1 MDFNIKDNG
10 GANIT
15 LEWNGKRSARPASPQ
30 ELEMWKI
37 IKDREQENLELSLAL
52 AQVQSS
58 RDDLIERL
66 QQTEDRAIE
75 REGTLTRT
83 NGTLVERIE
92 HQKTVIAEQ
101 SALIMGLRANKP
113 NHLVI
118 GGGTV
123 QEAGPRMPTIQ
134 DAILEK
140 VRPIEPT
147 SETKV
152 QEIARQLQMNKEK
165 KND

>member
-1 MDFNIKDNG
+1 MDFTIRDNG

-37 IKDREQENLELSLAL
+37 IKDLEQENLELKLAI
-52 AQVQSS
+52 AQVQYS
-58 RDDLIERL
+58 RDDLIARL
-66 QQTEDRAIE
+66 QQTEDHAIE

-101 SALIMGLRANKP
+101 AAIIERLNPDRHI
-113 NHLVI
+113 I
-118 GGGTV
+118 GGG
-123 QEAGPRMPTIQ
+123 TIQ
-134 DAILEK
+134 DAILQK

-152 QEIARQLQMNKEK
+152 QEISRQLQMNKEK